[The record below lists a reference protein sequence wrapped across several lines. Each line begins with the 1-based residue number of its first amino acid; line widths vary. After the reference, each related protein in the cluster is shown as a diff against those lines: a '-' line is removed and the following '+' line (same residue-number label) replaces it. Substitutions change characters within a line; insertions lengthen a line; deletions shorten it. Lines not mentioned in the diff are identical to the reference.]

1 MPIDQAL
8 AALMRDSVTVEAY
21 AGTRNGAGEKNYG
34 AGTVYTCRVSG
45 RNVMVRDKQ
54 GNERVSTVTV
64 VLDRAVDAMGPEDR
78 ITLPARFVPRQPPI
92 IAIKRVID
100 DDDSLTH
107 TTVYC

>member
-45 RNVMVRDKQ
+45 RNVM
-54 GNERVSTVTV
+54 VTV